1 MSAREFEAF
10 LARIYVDASAL
21 AAFKANPRGE
31 ASRAGLSQEECA
43 TLETVDWVALELA
56 ARSYAR
62 KRLLKVRRDNARS
75 FRLGLRNLL
84 AALSKTVRSIL

>member
-1 MSAREFEAF
+1 MSARELEAF
-10 LARIYVDASAL
+10 LVRIYVDASAR

-31 ASRAGLSQEECA
+31 ASRAGLSEEECA
-43 TLETVDWVALELA
+43 SLVTVDWVALEFV

-62 KRLLKVRRDNARS
+62 KRLLKARRNNARS
-75 FRLGLRNLL
+75 FRLRLRNLL